1 MGAHEST
8 EAHVN
13 FNRPS
18 LVYFADEQIT
28 GNISYHNTHDK
39 LILPEICLEF
49 IGELGFATE
58 EIHQHF
64 DDDENI
70 ETEHYKKNHVIP
82 FIHIRIPV
90 VQPENGEVKI

>member
-18 LVYFADEQIT
+18 LVYFAGEQIT
-28 GNISYHNTHDK
+28 GNISFHNTHDK

-58 EIHQHF
+58 EIHQHL
-64 DDDENI
+64 DEDENI
-70 ETEHYKKNHVIP
+70 EPEHYTKNQLVP

-90 VQPENGEVKI
+90 VQPEKGEVKI